1 MQPDVSDLPWRTSS
15 FSGNGASCVEVA
27 ITETV
32 IKVRDT
38 KDRAGGTLTFRPDEW
53 EAFLAG
59 VRHGEFE
66 LVKSPDPR

>member
-1 MQPDVSDLPWRTSS
+1 MRPDDSDLPWRTST

-38 KDRAGGTLTFRPDEW
+38 KDRAAGTLTFRPDEW
-53 EAFLAG
+53 EAFLVG
-59 VRHGEFE
+59 VRHGEFD
-66 LVKSPDPR
+66 LAKSSDQR